1 MALTTDFDILVS
13 HKDKDQGRKE
23 KRPLFFTIIHSIPK
37 QISDTAQS
45 IGINEKTRK
54 NGLMSGVILPS
65 QVAHD
70 RWLSTYDAIF
80 DATFIFLVFLAIS
93 CFPLNLISLI
103 AFSSIAVYMFFH
115 ILWWENSIQ
124 WDFIETIID
133 YIKKTRKYYY
143 ATFLVVYFSLS
154 SFGYFFAY
162 KYDIKSYLL
171 KPIEYYE
178 KATSYIKKTD
188 LHDKIKLKKEKNEIV
203 DGVVSNRFSSEATLK
218 KEQIYKEK
226 NQETDNIFLTRF
238 DIERINLILSDEDKI
253 DKIKYLELKEKY
265 SKQYNLSD
273 KEVEY
278 FVFKGK
284 IKNEAYSKSSEP
296 IRILKKDKTI
306 ETVVEASDQMHLKA
320 LSKTVTKYFI
330 CYPKVI
336 D

>member
-103 AFSSIAVYMFFH
+103 AFASIAVYMFFH
-115 ILWWENSIQ
+115 IFWWENSIQ

-188 LHDKIKLKKEKNEIV
+188 LHDKIKLKKEQK
-203 DGVVSNRFSSEATLK
+203 
-218 KEQIYKEK
+218 YKEK
-226 NQETDNIFLTRF
+226 QNAKDKEIVREAPILEDKEIEKNTKSILFDDFIRF
-238 DIERINLILSDEDKI
+238 LILSLGFLVYFYYVYKYAYSYYEKR
-253 DKIKYLELKEKY
+253 KIKNLEGVDVELKTDLELKME
-265 SKQYNLSD
+265 
-273 KEVEY
+273 E
-278 FVFKGK
+278 
-284 IKNEAYSKSSEP
+284 IKK
-296 IRILKKDKTI
+296 L
-306 ETVVEASDQMHLKA
+306 M
-320 LSKTVTKYFI
+320 
-330 CYPKVI
+330 
-336 D
+336 

>member
-154 SFGYFFAY
+154 SFGYYYAY
-162 KYDIKSYLL
+162 KYDFKGYLL
-171 KPIEYYE
+171 KPVEYFD
-178 KATSYIKKTD
+178 KTTSSVKKSSIFDKIQIKKESTSED
-188 LHDKIKLKKEKNEIV
+188 VE
-203 DGVVSNRFSSEATLK
+203 VVKGSRFSTEATLK
-218 KEQIYKEK
+218 KEENFNAKIKEK
-226 NQETDNIFLTRF
+226 KEEKEEKIITENSEEILETNPKKMVFEDLTRF
-238 DIERINLILSDEDKI
+238 AILSLGFLVYFYYVYKYAYSYYEKR
-253 DKIKYLELKEKY
+253 KIKNLEGVDVELKTDLELKME
-265 SKQYNLSD
+265 
-273 KEVEY
+273 E
-278 FVFKGK
+278 
-284 IKNEAYSKSSEP
+284 IKK
-296 IRILKKDKTI
+296 L
-306 ETVVEASDQMHLKA
+306 M
-320 LSKTVTKYFI
+320 
-330 CYPKVI
+330 
-336 D
+336 

>member
-80 DATFIFLVFLAIS
+80 DAIFIFLVFLAIS

-124 WDFIETIID
+124 WNFIETIID
-133 YIKKTRKYYY
+133 YIKK
-143 ATFLVVYFSLS
+143 
-154 SFGYFFAY
+154 
-162 KYDIKSYLL
+162 
-171 KPIEYYE
+171 
-178 KATSYIKKTD
+178 
-188 LHDKIKLKKEKNEIV
+188 
-203 DGVVSNRFSSEATLK
+203 
-218 KEQIYKEK
+218 
-226 NQETDNIFLTRF
+226 QETIIMQHF
-238 DIERINLILSDEDKI
+238 
-253 DKIKYLELKEKY
+253 
-265 SKQYNLSD
+265 
-273 KEVEY
+273 
-278 FVFKGK
+278 
-284 IKNEAYSKSSEP
+284 
-296 IRILKKDKTI
+296 
-306 ETVVEASDQMHLKA
+306 
-320 LSKTVTKYFI
+320 
-330 CYPKVI
+330 
-336 D
+336 

>member
-103 AFSSIAVYMFFH
+103 AFASIAVYMFFH
-115 ILWWENSIQ
+115 IFWWENSIQ

-133 YIKKTRKYYY
+133 YIKKTRNYYY
-143 ATFLVVYFSLS
+143 ATFLVVYC
-154 SFGYFFAY
+154 
-162 KYDIKSYLL
+162 
-171 KPIEYYE
+171 
-178 KATSYIKKTD
+178 
-188 LHDKIKLKKEKNEIV
+188 KNRKHLNT
-203 DGVVSNRFSSEATLK
+203 VSRNT
-218 KEQIYKEK
+218 
-226 NQETDNIFLTRF
+226 
-238 DIERINLILSDEDKI
+238 
-253 DKIKYLELKEKY
+253 
-265 SKQYNLSD
+265 
-273 KEVEY
+273 
-278 FVFKGK
+278 
-284 IKNEAYSKSSEP
+284 
-296 IRILKKDKTI
+296 
-306 ETVVEASDQMHLKA
+306 
-320 LSKTVTKYFI
+320 
-330 CYPKVI
+330 
-336 D
+336 

>member
-80 DATFIFLVFLAIS
+80 DAIFIFLVFLAIS

-124 WDFIETIID
+124 WNFIETIID
-133 YIKKTRKYYY
+133 YIKKTRNYYY
-143 ATFLVVYFSLS
+143 ATFLVVYFTLS

-178 KATSYIKKTD
+178 EATSYIKKTD
-188 LHDKIKLKKEKNEIV
+188 LYDKIKLKKEKNEIV

-226 NQETDNIFLTRF
+226 QNAKDKEIVREAPILEDKEIEKNTKSILFDDFIRF
-238 DIERINLILSDEDKI
+238 LILSLGFLVYFYYVYKYAYSYYEKR
-253 DKIKYLELKEKY
+253 KIKNLEGVDVELKTDLELKME
-265 SKQYNLSD
+265 
-273 KEVEY
+273 E
-278 FVFKGK
+278 
-284 IKNEAYSKSSEP
+284 IKK
-296 IRILKKDKTI
+296 L
-306 ETVVEASDQMHLKA
+306 M
-320 LSKTVTKYFI
+320 
-330 CYPKVI
+330 
-336 D
+336 

>member
-124 WDFIETIID
+124 CDFIETIID
-133 YIKKTRKYYY
+133 YIKKTRKYYD
-143 ATFLVVYFSLS
+143 ATFL
-154 SFGYFFAY
+154 
-162 KYDIKSYLL
+162 
-171 KPIEYYE
+171 
-178 KATSYIKKTD
+178 
-188 LHDKIKLKKEKNEIV
+188 
-203 DGVVSNRFSSEATLK
+203 
-218 KEQIYKEK
+218 
-226 NQETDNIFLTRF
+226 
-238 DIERINLILSDEDKI
+238 
-253 DKIKYLELKEKY
+253 
-265 SKQYNLSD
+265 
-273 KEVEY
+273 
-278 FVFKGK
+278 
-284 IKNEAYSKSSEP
+284 
-296 IRILKKDKTI
+296 
-306 ETVVEASDQMHLKA
+306 
-320 LSKTVTKYFI
+320 
-330 CYPKVI
+330 
-336 D
+336 